1 MYLNLIMIFL
11 GCRYEPLPGPEDER
25 QLLGHVLEMYRS
37 KVLPKGLEHL
47 SEDKVRA
54 CCCRM

>member
-1 MYLNLIMIFL
+1 MNLSMTFI
-11 GCRYEPLPGPEDER
+11 GRRYEPLPGPEDER
-25 QLLGHVLEMYRS
+25 QLLGHILEMYRS

-54 CCCRM
+54 RCCPM